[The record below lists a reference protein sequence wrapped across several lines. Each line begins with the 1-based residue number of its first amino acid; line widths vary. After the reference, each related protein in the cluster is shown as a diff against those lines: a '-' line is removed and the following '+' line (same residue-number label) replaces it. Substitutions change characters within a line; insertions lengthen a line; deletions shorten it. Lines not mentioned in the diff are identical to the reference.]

1 MSLRPH
7 SRTVLARLGQAL
19 GLLLA
24 MGTLHADQ
32 AAFEKANTLYKD
44 GKHAEAAEAYQELSQ
59 TGVSANLLFNMGNAY
74 FKAGELGRALAAYQR
89 ALHLAPRH
97 PDIMVNLR
105 IAQRKALTEPLPL
118 SLRQQWLRKLSL
130 GEWTALASF
139 CGTLFL
145 ILLTVRQVWPASG
158 ASNILWTRLSAVAA
172 AVATMLLVMAVM
184 FFLGFF
190 LDFIEIIFV
199 VVPIVGPVLIALGY
213 DPLWLGVMIGVNLQT
228 SFLTPP
234 FGFALFYLRG
244 VAPPSVKTRDIYIG
258 VAPFIGS
265 QILALALFWYFP
277 AIVTWLPKAIFG

>member
-1 MSLRPH
+1 MSPRPNT
-7 SRTVLARLGQAL
+7 RTVLARLGQAL

-24 MGTLHADQ
+24 VGTLHADQ

-44 GKHAEAAEAYQELSQ
+44 GKHAEAAEAYLELSQ

-130 GEWTALASF
+130 GEWTASASF

-145 ILLTVRQVWPASG
+145 ILLTVRQVWPDSG
-158 ASNILWTRLSAVAA
+158 VSNILWTRLSAVAT
-172 AVATMLLVMAVM
+172 AVATLLLVMAVSN
-184 FFLGFF
+184 FSVDQRAFAVRDG
-190 LDFIEIIFV
+190 V
-199 VVPIVGPVLIALGY
+199 VVHSNPVEQSPELFQATDGMEFLLLERSGDFVNVRSGNGSVGWIHASDIALTH
-213 DPLWLGVMIGVNLQT
+213 P
-228 SFLTPP
+228 
-234 FGFALFYLRG
+234 
-244 VAPPSVKTRDIYIG
+244 
-258 VAPFIGS
+258 
-265 QILALALFWYFP
+265 
-277 AIVTWLPKAIFG
+277 

>member
-1 MSLRPH
+1 M
-7 SRTVLARLGQAL
+7 LAV
-19 GLLLA
+19 
-24 MGTLHADQ
+24 GTLHADQ

-44 GKHAEAAEAYQELSQ
+44 GKHAEAAEAYLELSQ

-145 ILLTVRQVWPASG
+145 ILLTVRQVWPVSG
-158 ASNILWTRLSAVAA
+158 ASNILWTRLSAVAT
-172 AVATMLLVMAVM
+172 AVATLLLVMAVS
-184 FFLGFF
+184 
-190 LDFIEIIFV
+190 IFQGINGRS
-199 VVPIVGPVLIALGY
+199 PSAMESWFTPT
-213 DPLWLGVMIGVNLQT
+213 PLNNRPNCFRPRTAW
-228 SFLTPP
+228 SFYCSNAA
-234 FGFALFYLRG
+234 GI
-244 VAPPSVKTRDIYIG
+244 S
-258 VAPFIGS
+258 
-265 QILALALFWYFP
+265 
-277 AIVTWLPKAIFG
+277 